1 MNILSE
7 KSRYFLYLI
16 EQYAL
21 YKNITG
27 KQTLDLFKKQNIV
40 EYIYGMYYTYH
51 TERVENAIED
61 IDRKINEDGKF
72 EYSHSNDKFIP

>member
-1 MNILSE
+1 MNVMSE
-7 KSRYFLYLI
+7 ESRYFLYLI

-21 YKNITG
+21 HKGVTG
-27 KQTLDLFKKQNIV
+27 KDILDLLEKRNLV

-61 IDRKINEDGKF
+61 IDRKLG
-72 EYSHSNDKFIP
+72 